1 MLSITAKNT
10 TGASIPVGKAVY
22 ITGSQGSLA
31 TIALADNDGDMTSSK
46 TVGLLAKTVA
56 INGTVEVIMKGKYKF
71 NGFDTNA
78 FTEGTSLW
86 LGDDGDLLQ
95 APPVSPKHAVFI
107 GYLEIKGNNSTII
120 VDVQNGFEL
129 GELHDVLISSPVDN
143 EVLTYES
150 GLWKNKPSSGGGSS
164 PTIQNISSSQAI
176 TTGNIYFVDASA
188 GEVILTIT
196 TPASS
201 GTLTVK
207 KIDSTSNAIYVQ
219 SGLLID
225 GNATAEIS
233 TEDESID
240 IVYTGTTYYIT

>member
-1 MLSITAKNT
+1 MLSVTAKNT
-10 TGASIPVGKAVY
+10 TGSAIPVGKAVY

-31 TIALADNDGDMTSSK
+31 TIALADNDGDPTSSK
-46 TVGLLAKTVA
+46 TFGLTAKNVA
-56 INGTVEVIMKGKYKF
+56 DNGTVEIIMKGKYKF
-71 NGFDTNA
+71 NGLNTNA

-86 LGDDGDLLQ
+86 LGDDGNLLQ
-95 APPVSPKHAVFI
+95 APPVTPKHAVFI

-150 GLWKNKPSSGGGSS
+150 GLWKNKPASGGGS
-164 PTIQNISSSQAI
+164 TIQNISSSQSI
-176 TTGNIYFVDASA
+176 TTGNTYFVDASS
-188 GEVILTIT
+188 GEVTLTIT

-219 SGLLID
+219 SALLID

-240 IVYTGTTYYIT
+240 LVYTGTTYYIT